1 MSFRK
6 CKLTLLTRNI
16 AHAEFKC
23 GRNIEKN
30 TRSTLP
36 YSSLEP
42 YTSLSEF
49 YLHRFRLQVLLP
61 MDTHTSSLRRALKL
75 AQEQEVAED
84 WRWPRNERDRARR
97 AAETSEQRSE
107 KVKAER
113 SC

>member
-16 AHAEFKC
+16 VHAEFKC
-23 GRNIEKN
+23 GRNIAKN
-30 TRSTLP
+30 TWSTLP

-42 YTSLSEF
+42 PRLSEF
-49 YLHRFRLQVLLP
+49 YLDRFRLQVLLP

-84 WRWPRNERDRARR
+84 WR
-97 AAETSEQRSE
+97 
-107 KVKAER
+107 
-113 SC
+113 